1 MGKLLFWIIVVLV
14 ALVVARIAA
23 RAAVRNAQGARP
35 AGRRGSRRSA
45 GSAPAGPPEQM
56 VRCAHCG
63 IHLPR
68 SEATL
73 IGGRIWCSQE
83 HARLGAKN

>member
-1 MGKLLFWIIVVLV
+1 VGKLLFWIIVVLV
-14 ALVVARIAA
+14 ALTIARIAA
-23 RAAVRNAQGARP
+23 RAAARNSRGGEPARP
-35 AGRRGSRRSA
+35 RARASRASRNV
-45 GSAPAGPPEQM
+45 PAEQM

-73 IGGRIWCSQE
+73 LGGHTWCSPE
-83 HARLGAKN
+83 HARLGMKH

>member
-1 MGKLLFWIIVVLV
+1 VSKVLFWIIVVLV
-14 ALVVARIAA
+14 ALVIARISAHAQA
-23 RAAVRNAQGARP
+23 RKSQQARTARP
-35 AGRRGSRRSA
+35 AGRPRGGMRN
-45 GSAPAGPPEQM
+45 APAEQM

-73 IGGRIWCSQE
+73 IGGHTWCSQE
-83 HARLGAKN
+83 HAKLGVKQ